1 MNRDLAAWFW
11 MYFSAAA
18 LRGLLFFRFS
28 AIFPLGYTGL
38 GYGLD
43 VNRKALLV
51 SSGRVLDLP
60 SLRGLGLSP

>member
-1 MNRDLAAWFW
+1 

-38 GYGLD
+38 GDGLYI
-43 VNRKALLV
+43 NRKALLV
-51 SSGRVLDLP
+51 SSGRVLDLLG
-60 SLRGLGLSP
+60 LRGLGLGP